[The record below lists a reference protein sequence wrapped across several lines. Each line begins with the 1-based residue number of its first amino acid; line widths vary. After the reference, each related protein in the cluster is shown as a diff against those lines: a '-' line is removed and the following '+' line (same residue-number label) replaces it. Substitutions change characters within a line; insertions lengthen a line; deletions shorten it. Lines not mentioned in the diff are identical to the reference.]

1 MNGTNSALMNRTNSC
16 EPVNNLANTFFIV
29 LYSVM
34 FLVILN
40 GFTLRVYFCVAQHRP
55 SSSVTIYLKN
65 LAASDFLISLCLPL
79 RIMNFASNSTLIRQ
93 VYCNFGAAAFYLN
106 MYASIL
112 FMGFIAIVHPLGNHF
127 FQKARAAYIISIST
141 WGLLLAMTS
150 SYVSQYLKCISLK
163 TDLGLHWHNLTVFLN
178 TTLFLN
184 TSAAVLFSSG
194 LALKRFLRSR
204 SDPKLSQDSRRVVLS
219 VTTMAL
225 AYMLS
230 FVPYHVL
237 RTPYTLTQNDFI
249 KNCNTR
255 RQLFLGKESTLFLSL
270 LHVCL
275 DPLLFFNLD
284 APFRVRVRRLL
295 PCSRYQA
302 AIAEE
307 QVVEEEIS
315 QNGDGKQDAA
325 YNNSKYEQ
333 ELT

>member
-1 MNGTNSALMNRTNSC
+1 M
-16 EPVNNLANTFFIV
+16 
-29 LYSVM
+29 
-34 FLVILN
+34 
-40 GFTLRVYFCVAQHRP
+40 
-55 SSSVTIYLKN
+55 
-65 LAASDFLISLCLPL
+65 
-79 RIMNFASNSTLIRQ
+79 
-93 VYCNFGAAAFYLN
+93 
-106 MYASIL
+106 
-112 FMGFIAIVHPLGNHF
+112 
-127 FQKARAAYIISIST
+127 
-141 WGLLLAMTS
+141 
-150 SYVSQYLKCISLK
+150 SQYLKCISLK

-284 APFRVRVRRLL
+284 APFRVRVRKLL